1 MSQLAST
8 RLLLSERLDN
18 SGRQAHTNLSRHQAV
33 RVAHARLQFNVGS
46 LCTSGVYTSA
56 ELRHPSSCM
65 PRVDELV
72 PAERGTGP
80 TARSRKHLCPCL
92 TLFSCAKQ
100 TASLKQGSALQALV
114 NLDLS
119 QQTAAFAPFTASKES
134 DSADAQ
140 ALESSTPPEDA
151 KSQNGTPTLK
161 EHSSSNG
168 TAATVETV
176 SYDLF
181 IGADGFWSRS
191 RAAFVEQVSCSEL
204 MVGSENHTASTC
216 VDAGFGAIAH
226 HHSVQVMQTELGCS
240 QPLAALEAQRWS
252 SSSINVDSMRD

>member
-8 RLLLSERLDN
+8 RVLLSERLDN

-33 RVAHARLQFNVGS
+33 WVAHAGLQFNVGS
-46 LCTSGVYTSA
+46 LFSSGVCTSA
-56 ELRHPSSCM
+56 ELRHPSPCM

-80 TARSRKHLCPCL
+80 TARSHKHLCPCL
-92 TLFSCAKQ
+92 KLFGCARQ
-100 TASLKQGSALQALV
+100 TASLQRGSALQALV

-119 QQTAAFAPFTASKES
+119 QQTAVFAPFTASKES

-140 ALESSTPPEDA
+140 ALESSTSPEDA

-161 EHSSSNG
+161 ERSSNNG
-168 TAATVETV
+168 TAAKEETV

-191 RAAFVEQVSCSEL
+191 RAAFVEQVSCSKL
-204 MVGSENHTASTC
+204 MVGSESHTASIC
-216 VDAGFGAIAH
+216 EDAGFGAMAH
-226 HHSVQVMQTELGCS
+226 HHSVQVMQIEMGCP
-240 QPLAALEAQRWS
+240 QPLAALEAQKWS
-252 SSSINVDSMRD
+252 SSSTNVGSMRD